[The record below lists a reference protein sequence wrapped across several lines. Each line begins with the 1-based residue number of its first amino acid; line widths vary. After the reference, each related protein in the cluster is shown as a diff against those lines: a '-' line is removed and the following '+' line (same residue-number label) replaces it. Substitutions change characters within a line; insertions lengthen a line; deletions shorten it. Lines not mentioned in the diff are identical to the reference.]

1 MAIISKYLILKVI
14 IFKIKNIKYLV
25 RAVIGF
31 LGVTG
36 THGQRL
42 VYTQLKRSLYQN
54 NINK

>member
-42 VYTQLKRSLYQN
+42 VYTQLKGVY
-54 NINK
+54 IKII